1 MHDLAVSW
9 PNVDWWLAVNPGLPI
24 EAYLPSWFLSQMGR
38 GDVRL
43 PGRTLGARAR
53 IEHATS
59 LHTRKAAAAAA
70 QQPSVAQPAQP
81 VTAFDPLRGSRRVT
95 PLPVRRPIEPETVI
109 EPEPVLDSDPV
120 LERIRPPFDRRMVI
134 DGETVPDH
142 EIAPVPPPRRLL
154 DAPPGMP
161 IASPP
166 LPPAPPLS
174 PPHAS
179 PAPPLSPPLASPA
192 PPLSPPHASPAP
204 PLSPPHAS
212 PAPPLSPPHASP
224 PPLIPPASTPPAS
237 YPTLPQPPNL
247 PQLPPL
253 IPHRTQPPVMPP
265 PPPSAPGPPPAE
277 TYDIFTPE
285 PLTRRDLPPE
295 PVPDAAAQT
304 DDLRS
309 PADGD
314 ADARHAIAFE
324 PANTVEESLLNAA
337 EEGSTDRFLS
347 TLLLA
352 KVLVPD
358 WLGESVDPI
367 NWRTED
373 IGGVPHLIVFT
384 SKERMLER
392 LGEDAIGSWIKFTR
406 LIRSWPSSNLSFV
419 VNPDTP
425 VGAALPGG
433 EVLALASWAAELG
446 LGDEPEPEPASVP
459 ESPPRPVPEVRA
471 QGPVMMQ
478 KPISPEQLSYYLER
492 NYDRASGFV
501 YRAAELDHLTTP
513 EQLYYALG
521 LSYAGSSF
529 KPDAAEV
536 YVLRWAAHRG
546 NLYRIPYGGQ
556 HEAAMRAMEG
566 WVIERPPFRGNGFA
580 PSETSDVVAEF
591 KVDSARLPHG
601 AQLWRMDREGNE
613 RLIALLDSDGPRWR
627 RVDQP

>member
-1 MHDLAVSW
+1 M
-9 PNVDWWLAVNPGLPI
+9 P
-24 EAYLPSWFLSQMGR
+24 PS
-38 GDVRL
+38 
-43 PGRTLGARAR
+43 
-53 IEHATS
+53 
-59 LHTRKAAAAAA
+59 
-70 QQPSVAQPAQP
+70 
-81 VTAFDPLRGSRRVT
+81 
-95 PLPVRRPIEPETVI
+95 
-109 EPEPVLDSDPV
+109 
-120 LERIRPPFDRRMVI
+120 
-134 DGETVPDH
+134 
-142 EIAPVPPPRRLL
+142 
-154 DAPPGMP
+154 
-161 IASPP
+161 
-166 LPPAPPLS
+166 PAPAAPLS
-174 PPHAS
+174 PPPQTPVAS
-179 PAPPLSPPLASPA
+179 
-192 PPLSPPHASPAP
+192 
-204 PLSPPHAS
+204 
-212 PAPPLSPPHASP
+212 
-224 PPLIPPASTPPAS
+224 
-237 YPTLPQPPNL
+237 
-247 PQLPPL
+247 
-253 IPHRTQPPVMPP
+253 
-265 PPPSAPGPPPAE
+265 PPPAE

-295 PVPDAAAQT
+295 PDAAETT
-304 DDLRS
+304 DDLRP

-314 ADARHAIAFE
+314 GDGRHAIAFE
-324 PANTVEESLLNAA
+324 PANTVEESLLDAA

-358 WLGESVDPI
+358 WLGESIDPT
-367 NWRTED
+367 NWRSED
-373 IGGVPHLIVFT
+373 IGGVPHLVVFT
-384 SKERMLER
+384 SNERMHER
-392 LGEDAIGSWIKFTR
+392 LGDDTMGSWIKFTR
-406 LIRSWPSSNLSFV
+406 LIRSWPGSSLSFV

-433 EVLALASWAAELG
+433 EVLALASWATELG
-446 LGDEPEPEPASVP
+446 LGDEAESEPPSSAP

-492 NYDRASGFV
+492 NYDRVSGFV

-601 AQLWRMDREGNE
+601 SQLWRIDREGNE

-627 RVDQP
+627 RVDQGGGAPSARSGGREAQP